1 MIAIHNLETGE
12 VEIRKATAKE
22 ITERQAAEKANQDVE
37 TNKEAVR
44 QALLDRLG
52 ITADEAGLLLG

>member
-22 ITERQAAEKANQDVE
+22 ITERQAAEKADQDVE
-37 TNKEAVR
+37 TNKQAVR